1 MKTIAMTIAITM
13 LLLASVSEAKPEPQ
27 QSSRCMAFPP
37 FCPYG
42 QHPICVCQDQYS
54 YQCVWMCGS
63 TR

>member
-1 MKTIAMTIAITM
+1 MKTIAMTIALAM
-13 LLLASVSEAKPEPQ
+13 LLLAATSDAAPEPQ
-27 QSSRCMAFPP
+27 QSRCMAFPP